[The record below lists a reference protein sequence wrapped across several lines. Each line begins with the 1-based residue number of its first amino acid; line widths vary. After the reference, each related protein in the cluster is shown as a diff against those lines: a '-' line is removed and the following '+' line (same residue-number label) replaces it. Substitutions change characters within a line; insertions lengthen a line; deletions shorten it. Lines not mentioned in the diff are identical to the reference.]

1 MEEQVRIVR
10 VGTRQFLQTGNRMV
24 PVYGIERILFE
35 PESIINDSPTPRIQ
49 IDCHGDYKFVAIGD
63 EAVKA
68 WEWLAP

>member
-1 MEEQVRIVR
+1 
-10 VGTRQFLQTGNRMV
+10 MV
-24 PVYGIERILFE
+24 PVDGIERILFE